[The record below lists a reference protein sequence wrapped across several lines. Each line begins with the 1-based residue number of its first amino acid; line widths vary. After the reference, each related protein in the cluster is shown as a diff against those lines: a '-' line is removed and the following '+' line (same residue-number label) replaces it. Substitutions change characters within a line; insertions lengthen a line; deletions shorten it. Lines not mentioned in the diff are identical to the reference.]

1 MFKRRFAVL
10 GAVAVLVMTGL
21 GGSAMAAEEPP
32 APGAKVVCTTIDG
45 KAVAVQIT
53 EAKRAGAAGRAYP
66 ATPSDGEVRTLE
78 KGELHVTKLLDGE
91 ALAVTAVPAVP
102 ATKMPADGEM
112 VRATAPLQA
121 TDADGKPVA
130 VRAKDFDGK
139 AVDVTK
145 LAKTSALE
153 DGGILCKTTEK

>member
-66 ATPSDGEVRTLE
+66 ATPSDAELRTLE

-91 ALAVTAVPAVP
+91 ALAVTAVPA
-102 ATKMPADGEM
+102 TKMPADGAAA
-112 VRATAPLQA
+112 RATAPLQA
-121 TDADGKPVA
+121 TDADGKPLA
-130 VRAKDFDGK
+130 VRGKDFDGK
-139 AVDVTK
+139 AIDVTK

-153 DGGILCKTTEK
+153 GGGILCKTTEK